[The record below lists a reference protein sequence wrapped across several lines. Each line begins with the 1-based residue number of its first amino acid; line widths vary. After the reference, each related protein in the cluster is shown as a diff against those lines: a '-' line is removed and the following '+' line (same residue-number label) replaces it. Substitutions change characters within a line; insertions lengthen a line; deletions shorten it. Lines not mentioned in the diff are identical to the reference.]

1 MALDAAMLEYT
12 ARTLKGTLVG
22 ARVEKISMP
31 SRDEAL
37 FSLRTE
43 TGARKLFIS
52 ARSGGS
58 RIHLTSESFENPAV
72 PPGFCMLLRKYLSTG
87 RITDLRTVDGERIIF
102 LDFDAL
108 NEMGDRIKLTLSVEI
123 MGRYSNMVLVN
134 AEGRV
139 IDALKRIDAEQSD
152 KRQLIPG
159 VNFTM
164 PPAQGKLL
172 FLTAEIGE
180 LINKIC
186 EKKKPLSAAILDT
199 VAGIGPVVCREIA
212 HRTAAND
219 PEADTLNEKQRSAL
233 KRFIEETRAAAR
245 GEGSALSIVYDSK
258 KPVEFS
264 FIKLKQ
270 YGGMETRE
278 FLDVNELFDSY
289 YLEKDRAERM
299 KARSSD
305 LLRQVNSLYERAVRK
320 QAARQEELS
329 NTERADEKKLFGELI
344 NANLYAIVK
353 GDKSAELL
361 NYYTGETISV
371 PLDVTKSPVQNAQKY
386 YKEYRKL
393 TTAAKMLATL
403 IEEGKNEIEYLSSVR
418 YEITEAKTEED
429 FLLIR
434 KELKESGY
442 LRGFKY
448 KEQKRPRKMSEFIE
462 YKTSDGLRVLV
473 GRNNAANE
481 KLTLKTAEKGDIWF
495 HVKYA
500 SGSHT
505 VLLSNGAEPSG
516 ESYTEAAMIAAYHS
530 SERLSENIAVDYTR
544 IKNVKKAVGQKTGM
558 VYYESYNTAYVTPE
572 ERKIE
577 ELRVK

>member
-172 FLTAEIGE
+172 LLTAETGE
-180 LINKIC
+180 LIDKIC

-233 KRFIEETRAAAR
+233 KHYIEETRAAAR
-245 GEGSALSIVYDSK
+245 GEGTTLSIVYDSK
-258 KPVEFS
+258 KPIEFS
-264 FIKLKQ
+264 FIKLTQ

-278 FLDVNELFDSY
+278 FSDVNELFDSY

-393 TTAAKMLATL
+393 TTAAKMLVTL

>member
-12 ARTLKGTLVG
+12 ARTLKETLVK

-43 TGARKLFIS
+43 AGAKKLFIS

-58 RIHLTSESFENPAV
+58 RIHLTEESFENPAV

-87 RITDLRTVDGERIIF
+87 RITDLRTVDGERIVF

-123 MGRYSNMVLVN
+123 MGRYSNMVLVS
-134 AEGRV
+134 ADGRV

-159 VNFTM
+159 VAFTM
-164 PPAQGKLL
+164 PPAQGKLF
-172 FLTAEIGE
+172 FLSENTDT
-180 LINKIC
+180 LISKIC

-212 HRTAAND
+212 CRTDASD
-219 PEADTLNEKQRSAL
+219 PEADALGEKERDTL
-233 KRFIEETRAAAR
+233 KRVIEEVKAAAN
-245 GEGSALSIVYDSK
+245 GEGAFLSIVYDENR
-258 KPVEFS
+258 PVEFS
-264 FIKLKQ
+264 FIKLNQ
-270 YGGMETRE
+270 YGKLETKS
-278 FLDVNELFDSY
+278 FTDVNALYDSY

-299 KARSSD
+299 KACSSD

-320 QAARQEELS
+320 QTARKEELL
-329 NTERADEKKLFGELI
+329 NTERAEEKKLFGELI
-344 NANLYAIVK
+344 NANLYALNK
-353 GDKSAELL
+353 GEKTAKLL
-361 NYYTGETISV
+361 NYYTGETVTV
-371 PLDVTKSPVQNAQKY
+371 PLDVTKNPVQNAQKY

-393 TTAAKMLATL
+393 TTAAKMLETL
-403 IEEGKNEIEYLSSVR
+403 IEQGKGEIEYLSSVR
-418 YEITEAKTEED
+418 YEISEAKTEED

-448 KEQKRPRKMSEFIE
+448 KEQKRPRRMSEFIE

-481 KLTLKTAEKGDIWF
+481 KLTLKTAEKNDIWF
-495 HVKYA
+495 HVKNA

-505 VLLSNGAEPSG
+505 VLLSGAAEPSS
-516 ESYTEAAMIAAYHS
+516 ESYTQAAKIAAYHS

-544 IKNVKKAVGQKTGM
+544 IKNVKKAVNQKTGM
-558 VYYESYNTAYVTPE
+558 VYYESYNTAYVTPS
-572 ERKIE
+572 EREIE
-577 ELRVK
+577 ELRV

>member
-172 FLTAEIGE
+172 LLTAETGE
-180 LINKIC
+180 LIDKIC

-233 KRFIEETRAAAR
+233 KHYIEETRAAAR
-245 GEGSALSIVYDSK
+245 GEGTTLSIVYDSK
-258 KPVEFS
+258 KPIEFS
-264 FIKLKQ
+264 FIKLTQ

-278 FLDVNELFDSY
+278 FSDVNELFDSY

-361 NYYTGETISV
+361 NYYMGETISV

-495 HVKYA
+495 HVKSA

-558 VYYESYNTAYVTPE
+558 VYYESYNTAYVTPD

>member
-245 GEGSALSIVYDSK
+245 GEGSTLSIVYDSK
-258 KPVEFS
+258 KPIEFS
-264 FIKLKQ
+264 FIKLTQ

-278 FLDVNELFDSY
+278 FSDVNELFDSY

-361 NYYTGETISV
+361 NYYMGETISV

-495 HVKYA
+495 HVKSA

-558 VYYESYNTAYVTPE
+558 VYYESYNTAYVTPD